1 MQIDGSTAPDPAIVL
16 EALSAA
22 ILVVDAD
29 NIIRMA
35 NGSAEHLLQIS
46 RSGLVG
52 HALNEVIPE
61 DSLVQALVTQV
72 RASSSSIADHDI
84 PLETQRVSLPAI
96 SVQISPVLDEAGRD
110 VGLVALSLTPNT
122 IAQRIDQQLVHRH
135 AGRSVAAMTALLA
148 HEVKNP
154 LAGIRGAAQLM
165 ENSVPPEDREL
176 ITLICDEVDRIN
188 ALVDRM
194 GLVDDPRGLER
205 GAVNIHEVLERGRRV
220 AETGFG
226 ENVRIVERYDPSLPP
241 AFGHRDQLIQV
252 FVNLIKNACEAVG
265 PKNGQVILSTSYQH
279 GVRISVP
286 GAAKPVDLPL
296 AVRVQDNGPGVAEDI
311 RQHLF
316 DPFVSGKMGG
326 HGLGLALVAKIV
338 SEHGGLVECESEPG
352 RTIFTVMLPVAGRQ
366 DQGEAS

>member
-1 MQIDGSTAPDPAIVL
+1 MQINAEMLPDPASVL
-16 EALSAA
+16 EALAAA
-22 ILVVDAD
+22 ILVVGAD
-29 NIIRMA
+29 NVIRTT
-35 NGSAEHLLQIS
+35 NGSAEQLLQTS

-52 HALNEVIPE
+52 HRLNDVIPS

-72 RASSSSIADHDI
+72 RDSGSSIADHGI
-84 PLETQRVSLPAI
+84 PLDTHRVSSPAM
-96 SVQISPVLDEAGRD
+96 SVQISPLLDQSGRGQGW
-110 VGLVALSLTPNT
+110 VVLSLTPNT

-135 AGRSVAAMTALLA
+135 AGRSVTAMAALLA

-165 ENSVPPEDREL
+165 ESNVPPEDREL

-188 ALVDRM
+188 SLVDRM
-194 GLVDDPRGLER
+194 GLASDPRGLER
-205 GAVNIHEVLERGRRV
+205 GAVNIHEVLGRGRLL

-226 ENVRIVERYDPSLPP
+226 ENVRIMERYDPSLPP

-252 FVNLIKNACEAVG
+252 VVNLIKNACEAVG
-265 PKNGQVILSTSYQH
+265 PHDGEIVLSTAYQH
-279 GVRISVP
+279 GVRIVVP

-296 AVRVQDNGPGVAEDI
+296 VLRFQDNGPGVPEGM
-311 RQHLF
+311 REHLF

-338 SEHGGLVECESEPG
+338 SEHGGLVECDSEPG
-352 RTIFTVMLPVAGRQ
+352 RTVFTVMLPIAGK
-366 DQGEAS
+366 GELA